1 MKDNQRKRGEQIE
14 LFLLVVVLA
23 VFAAVI
29 SVVTSGGKKQA
40 MEQMRILSSGWYYME
55 NGEKTEITL
64 PTVIKAENG
73 EPLTLYN
80 DGITGEDAGK
90 TISTRGAQ
98 YDLMISLNGKILYEY
113 QESSFKRNTQMKSK
127 LDCDG
132 EFPVDL
138 QDGTLIL
145 TYSQPQHGKYEI
157 LPVYI
162 GSGRDVAI
170 CHFLDSMGTMGS
182 AFCFIILSVIALAAA
197 LYLRYRQ
204 IPAGRFRDV
213 ALFLMICGI
222 WLITDSSLVQSY
234 SSHPDIICIVSFYMF
249 MMLAVP
255 ILHFV
260 QKIGDMKKYG
270 ILNLGIFLFYINA
283 LLQGLLNYLGIFR
296 FTQMLFVTHILLWAW
311 VLISVTLLWKEYRK
325 EPKREILTV
334 MIAYTILGV
343 SGIVALILYWLL
355 NISYYGTIYG
365 IGILIF
371 LILII
376 QDTIVNMAKNIRYR
390 TEMQAYERL
399 MQEDRM
405 TGLPNREPFENCL
418 TGIRQNAEK
427 YKDILLVFLDINH
440 LRTINGEFGRAAG
453 DEVVLA
459 TVRCMKNAFGKNAT
473 CYRTGGDEF
482 AALIYDPEMNQEMLE
497 KRLEEEIRNYNR
509 NSRYRLSVAC
519 GFSSVR
525 DRDGKIKA
533 LSEWKYEADTDMY
546 QNKTKE
552 GKAHGL

>member
-1 MKDNQRKRGEQIE
+1 
-14 LFLLVVVLA
+14 
-23 VFAAVI
+23 
-29 SVVTSGGKKQA
+29 
-40 MEQMRILSSGWYYME
+40 MRILSSGWYYME

-182 AFCFIILSVIALAAA
+182 AFCFIILSVIALADA

-204 IPAGRFRDV
+204 IPADRFRD
-213 ALFLMICGI
+213 
-222 WLITDSSLVQSY
+222 
-234 SSHPDIICIVSFYMF
+234 
-249 MMLAVP
+249 
-255 ILHFV
+255 
-260 QKIGDMKKYG
+260 
-270 ILNLGIFLFYINA
+270 
-283 LLQGLLNYLGIFR
+283 
-296 FTQMLFVTHILLWAW
+296 
-311 VLISVTLLWKEYRK
+311 
-325 EPKREILTV
+325 
-334 MIAYTILGV
+334 
-343 SGIVALILYWLL
+343 VALILYWLL

-440 LRTINGEFGRAAG
+440 LRTINGEFGRTAG

-459 TVRCMKNAFGKNAT
+459 AVRCMKNAFGKNAT

-482 AALIYDPEMNQEMLE
+482 AALIYDPEMNQEMLA

>member
-1 MKDNQRKRGEQIE
+1 
-14 LFLLVVVLA
+14 
-23 VFAAVI
+23 
-29 SVVTSGGKKQA
+29 
-40 MEQMRILSSGWYYME
+40 
-55 NGEKTEITL
+55 
-64 PTVIKAENG
+64 
-73 EPLTLYN
+73 
-80 DGITGEDAGK
+80 
-90 TISTRGAQ
+90 
-98 YDLMISLNGKILYEY
+98 
-113 QESSFKRNTQMKSK
+113 
-127 LDCDG
+127 
-132 EFPVDL
+132 
-138 QDGTLIL
+138 
-145 TYSQPQHGKYEI
+145 
-157 LPVYI
+157 
-162 GSGRDVAI
+162 
-170 CHFLDSMGTMGS
+170 
-182 AFCFIILSVIALAAA
+182 
-197 LYLRYRQ
+197 
-204 IPAGRFRDV
+204 
-213 ALFLMICGI
+213 
-222 WLITDSSLVQSY
+222 
-234 SSHPDIICIVSFYMF
+234 

-296 FTQMLFVTHILLWAW
+296 FTQMLFVTHILLLAW

-343 SGIVALILYWLL
+343 CGIVALILYWLL

-440 LRTINGEFGRAAG
+440 LRTINGEFGR
-453 DEVVLA
+453 
-459 TVRCMKNAFGKNAT
+459 T
-473 CYRTGGDEF
+473 CWR
-482 AALIYDPEMNQEMLE
+482 
-497 KRLEEEIRNYNR
+497 
-509 NSRYRLSVAC
+509 
-519 GFSSVR
+519 
-525 DRDGKIKA
+525 
-533 LSEWKYEADTDMY
+533 
-546 QNKTKE
+546 
-552 GKAHGL
+552 

>member
-1 MKDNQRKRGEQIE
+1 MEYNQKKRIEQAE
-14 LFLLVVVLA
+14 MFLFVIVLA

-29 SVVTSGGKKQA
+29 GVVASGGKKQA
-40 MEQMRILSSGWYYME
+40 MEEMRVLSSGWYYME
-55 NGEKTEITL
+55 NGERTEITL
-64 PTVIKAENG
+64 PAVIKAENG

-80 DGITGEDAGK
+80 DGITREDAGK
-90 TISTRGAQ
+90 TVSTRGAQ
-98 YDLMISLNGKILYEY
+98 YNLMISLNGEILYEY
-113 QESSFKRNTQMKSK
+113 QEGSFRRNTQMKSK

-132 EFPVDL
+132 EVPIDI

-145 TYSQPQHGKYEI
+145 TYSQPQRGKYEA

-162 GSGRDVAI
+162 GSGTDVTI
-170 CHFLDSMGTMGS
+170 CHFLDSIGTIGS
-182 AFCFIILSVIALAAA
+182 AFCFIVLSVIALGAA
-197 LYLRYRQ
+197 LYLRHRQ

-213 ALFLMICGI
+213 ALFLLICGI
-222 WLITDSSLVQSY
+222 WLITDSSLLQTY
-234 SSHPDIICIVSFYMF
+234 SKDSDLICIISFYMF

-260 QKIGDMKKYG
+260 QKIGDMKKYK

-283 LLQGLLNYLGIFR
+283 LLQGILNYLGVFY

-311 VLISVTLLWKEYRK
+311 VLISVTLLWKEYKK
-325 EPKREILTV
+325 EPKRDVLTV
-334 MIAYTILGV
+334 MIAYTVLGV
-343 SGIVALILYWLL
+343 SGIVAMFLYWLL

-371 LILII
+371 LCLII
-376 QDTIVNMAKNIRYR
+376 EDTIANMAKNIRYR

-405 TGLPNREPFENCL
+405 TGLPNREPFENRL
-418 TGIRQNAEK
+418 TGIRKDADK
-427 YKDILLVFLDINH
+427 YKNVLLAFMDLNH
-440 LRTINGEFGRAAG
+440 LRRINGEFGRAAG

-459 TVRCMKNAFGKNAT
+459 AVRCMETAFGKKAE

-482 AALIYDPEMNQEMLE
+482 AALIYDPDVDQETLSE
-497 KRLEEEIRNYNR
+497 RLDEEIRNYNR
-509 NSRYRLSVAC
+509 NSRYRLSVAR
-519 GFSSVR
+519 GFSLLR
-525 DRDGKIKA
+525 DKNGNLKA

-552 GKAHGL
+552 GKAQ

>member
-1 MKDNQRKRGEQIE
+1 M
-14 LFLLVVVLA
+14 
-23 VFAAVI
+23 
-29 SVVTSGGKKQA
+29 
-40 MEQMRILSSGWYYME
+40 
-55 NGEKTEITL
+55 
-64 PTVIKAENG
+64 
-73 EPLTLYN
+73 
-80 DGITGEDAGK
+80 
-90 TISTRGAQ
+90 
-98 YDLMISLNGKILYEY
+98 
-113 QESSFKRNTQMKSK
+113 
-127 LDCDG
+127 
-132 EFPVDL
+132 
-138 QDGTLIL
+138 
-145 TYSQPQHGKYEI
+145 
-157 LPVYI
+157 
-162 GSGRDVAI
+162 
-170 CHFLDSMGTMGS
+170 
-182 AFCFIILSVIALAAA
+182 
-197 LYLRYRQ
+197 
-204 IPAGRFRDV
+204 
-213 ALFLMICGI
+213 
-222 WLITDSSLVQSY
+222 
-234 SSHPDIICIVSFYMF
+234 
-249 MMLAVP
+249 
-255 ILHFV
+255 
-260 QKIGDMKKYG
+260 
-270 ILNLGIFLFYINA
+270 
-283 LLQGLLNYLGIFR
+283 
-296 FTQMLFVTHILLWAW
+296 
-311 VLISVTLLWKEYRK
+311 
-325 EPKREILTV
+325 
-334 MIAYTILGV
+334 
-343 SGIVALILYWLL
+343 ALILYWLL

-459 TVRCMKNAFGKNAT
+459 AVRCMKNAFGKNAT

-482 AALIYDPEMNQEMLE
+482 AALIYDPEMNQEMLA

>member
-14 LFLLVVVLA
+14 LFLFVVVLA

-29 SVVTSGGKKQA
+29 GVVTSGGKKQA

-182 AFCFIILSVIALAAA
+182 AFCFIILSVIALADA

-204 IPAGRFRDV
+204 IPADRFRDV

-255 ILHFV
+255 AFCTENR
-260 QKIGDMKKYG
+260 GY
-270 ILNLGIFLFYINA
+270 
-283 LLQGLLNYLGIFR
+283 
-296 FTQMLFVTHILLWAW
+296 
-311 VLISVTLLWKEYRK
+311 E
-325 EPKREILTV
+325 EIRDSE
-334 MIAYTILGV
+334 
-343 SGIVALILYWLL
+343 SGNFLILYQCSASGTPELSGDFPVYTDAFCNAYSFVGMGTDLCHTFVERIQKRAETGDPYGHDRIYDSRSLRDRGIDSVLAAEYFLL
-355 NISYYGTIYG
+355 WNH
-365 IGILIF
+365 LW
-371 LILII
+371 
-376 QDTIVNMAKNIRYR
+376 
-390 TEMQAYERL
+390 
-399 MQEDRM
+399 
-405 TGLPNREPFENCL
+405 NRNPYFPDPDHSGYNCKH
-418 TGIRQNAEK
+418 GEK
-427 YKDILLVFLDINH
+427 YPLPYRN
-440 LRTINGEFGRAAG
+440 AG
-453 DEVVLA
+453 V
-459 TVRCMKNAFGKNAT
+459 
-473 CYRTGGDEF
+473 
-482 AALIYDPEMNQEMLE
+482 
-497 KRLEEEIRNYNR
+497 
-509 NSRYRLSVAC
+509 
-519 GFSSVR
+519 
-525 DRDGKIKA
+525 
-533 LSEWKYEADTDMY
+533 
-546 QNKTKE
+546 
-552 GKAHGL
+552 